1 MLEWLAAVW
10 LALEDAPL
18 DEADDGD
25 DVEVEFEVGADV
37 EVEFE
42 VGADAAELPDVVFVG
57 EVVDDPVLLFV
68 PDDVLLEGAEADEE
82 DELVLLFAC
91 AYELPIVPTNTERT
105 DANAIIAS
113 ACLLKVIEIYY
124 CKVIFKIYIW
134 NSYIVLNFSYRLY
147 KKYIKK
153 IKRLL

>member
-1 MLEWLAAVW
+1 
-10 LALEDAPL
+10 LEDAPL
-18 DEADDGD
+18 DEEDDG
-25 DVEVEFEVGADV
+25 EDV

-57 EVVDDPVLLFV
+57 EVVDDPVLLFA

-82 DELVLLFAC
+82 DELVLFAC
-91 AYELPIVPTNTERT
+91 AYELPIDPTNTERT

-124 CKVIFKIYIW
+124 YKVIFKIYI
-134 NSYIVLNFSYRLY
+134 
-147 KKYIKK
+147 
-153 IKRLL
+153 